1 MYLQGQCRLSWK
13 KFINC
18 IIIYAFTYWRNFF
31 FYFLAFFIWQ
41 EEDAFF
47 TDYAISHKKLSELGF
62 TRPSLGASR
71 TSTRQSA
78 VVVAVA
84 AMMVIFGYFFDFF
97 KIYKKSHQKWANL
110 CRNTKNHMICDSNW
124 LDLLFKKKNMIV
136 YRYPNMI
143 VYIFSVWKWKT

>member
-1 MYLQGQCRLSWK
+1 MQTFLEEIYQLHHHICLHLLK
-13 KFINC
+13 KI
-18 IIIYAFTYWRNFF
+18 F

-97 KIYKKSHQKWANL
+97 KIYKKSHQK
-110 CRNTKNHMICDSNW
+110 
-124 LDLLFKKKNMIV
+124 
-136 YRYPNMI
+136 
-143 VYIFSVWKWKT
+143 